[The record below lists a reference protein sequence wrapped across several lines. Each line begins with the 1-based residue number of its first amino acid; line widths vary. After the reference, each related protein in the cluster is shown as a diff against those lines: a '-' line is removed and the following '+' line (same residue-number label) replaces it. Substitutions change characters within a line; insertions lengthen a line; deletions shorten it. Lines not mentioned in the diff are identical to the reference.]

1 MFDSPDEISAQ
12 LRAGEDAFA
21 EFKEVRLGDRS
32 VVSPNTEDIAGE
44 MVAFANA
51 DGGTIF
57 FGVDDSGI
65 VCGLPEESLPK
76 VESWLVNVATN
87 NCDPPIR
94 PVLRKLR
101 LPGPDGNDVP
111 VFLCD
116 IRKSLYVHR
125 TSGGR
130 WYVRVGS
137 QKRDLTAQELS
148 RLLQQRGRA
157 YVFDEQTVTTATLDD
172 LDSRALEKV
181 LSLSPTIPW
190 TDLLR
195 NTKVLAVDEEGIERP
210 TVAGLLA
217 FGKRVR
223 DHLPSAYIETA
234 IYRRT
239 ERSSDDLV
247 HSQAIEGNLAEQIED
262 AVAFVD
268 RFMLRPAR
276 KSVGRE
282 DFPQYSIGALSE
294 AVVNAVAHRDYSLSG
309 AKIRLY
315 LYSDRLEL
323 YSPGGLPNTLTL
335 ESMPFRVFTRNQL
348 LVSFLSRM
356 RSRRTGR
363 AFLESRGE
371 GVRRILEESER
382 HSGRR
387 PEYRILDGQE
397 LLLTIWAAPSP
408 HEGRDQ
414 E

>member
-1 MFDSPDEISAQ
+1 MFDSPEEISAQ

-32 VVSPNTEDIAGE
+32 VVSPNTEDISGE

-57 FGVDDSGI
+57 FGVDDSGT

-125 TSGGR
+125 TSDGR

-172 LDSRALEKV
+172 LDPRALEKV
-181 LSLSPTIPW
+181 LSLSPERAAAPPPA
-190 TDLLR
+190 
-195 NTKVLAVDEEGIERP
+195 AV
-210 TVAGLLA
+210 
-217 FGKRVR
+217 
-223 DHLPSAYIETA
+223 
-234 IYRRT
+234 
-239 ERSSDDLV
+239 
-247 HSQAIEGNLAEQIED
+247 
-262 AVAFVD
+262 
-268 RFMLRPAR
+268 PAR
-276 KSVGRE
+276 R
-282 DFPQYSIGALSE
+282 GARS
-294 AVVNAVAHRDYSLSG
+294 AAARS
-309 AKIRLY
+309 
-315 LYSDRLEL
+315 
-323 YSPGGLPNTLTL
+323 
-335 ESMPFRVFTRNQL
+335 TRA
-348 LVSFLSRM
+348 R
-356 RSRRTGR
+356 RRRYSRR
-363 AFLESRGE
+363 
-371 GVRRILEESER
+371 
-382 HSGRR
+382 
-387 PEYRILDGQE
+387 
-397 LLLTIWAAPSP
+397 
-408 HEGRDQ
+408 
-414 E
+414 